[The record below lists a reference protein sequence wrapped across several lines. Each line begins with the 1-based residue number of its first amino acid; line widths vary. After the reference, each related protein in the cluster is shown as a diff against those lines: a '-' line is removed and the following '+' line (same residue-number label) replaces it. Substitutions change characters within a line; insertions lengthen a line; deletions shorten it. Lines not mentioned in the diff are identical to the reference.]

1 MKGLISVSMVIVAIA
16 AFAQEPASAAGA
28 AAEAAIPA
36 ESVKELNKA
45 MSTHV
50 KLSAKSR
57 VDKDIDAWCRETG
70 VTLGFVKG
78 KSAFY
83 IKGVANVVDNVASST
98 FVKSRSLAYSKA
110 YQNAVAEYIFRR
122 FGDSVSEQYQRTF
135 NDFSKGVSGED
146 VKGAFDRI
154 AEKTAQLTEAKLDE
168 GLRKLGV
175 TPSGS
180 VVEKRKLAQNLI
192 VKRSVKRA
200 SGDSAGLLPV
210 QTFEGWTESGKYAV
224 GVVVRGGVETE
235 ILAESFRNKTRPRL
249 SRPEAGMT
257 VEQAL
262 PDEDEL
268 VSQFGVRMFFDE
280 NGTPALLSIGHWG
293 SSYVGEDEDLAESAL
308 DHAREQAED
317 EADDALTMFINST
330 LTMLSES
337 ERGEDSGRAVETYSD
352 GAAVERDIRM
362 SLDRKFKESTMRGSD
377 KMIGRMPAPG
387 FPKVVVHPN
396 NGHKIAVAAV
406 VWSFDQYDAMN
417 RTAPR
422 PKQQKATPTKTS
434 APGNRRGKT
443 YDF

>member
-1 MKGLISVSMVIVAIA
+1 MKKLILVPMVAVAA
-16 AFAQEPASAAGA
+16 SAFAQEAAPDVGTA
-28 AAEAAIPA
+28 VEKAIPA
-36 ESVKELNKA
+36 ESVKEFNRA
-45 MSTHV
+45 VTTHV
-50 KLSAKSR
+50 ALSAKSR

-70 VTLGFVKG
+70 VILGLVKG
-78 KSAFY
+78 RSAFY
-83 IKGVANVVDNVASST
+83 VKGVANVVGNVASPT

-122 FGDSVSEQYQRTF
+122 FGDSLSEQYQRTF
-135 NDFSKGVSGED
+135 NDYSKGVPGED
-146 VKGAFDRI
+146 VKGAFARI

-180 VVEKRKLAQNLI
+180 VTEKRKLAQNLI
-192 VKRSVKRA
+192 VKRTVKKA
-200 SGDSAGLLPV
+200 SGESAGLLPV
-210 QTFEGWTESGKYAV
+210 QTFEGWAENGKYAV

-235 ILAESFRNKTRPRL
+235 ILADCLKNKVRPRL
-249 SRPEAGMT
+249 SRPECGQPVA
-257 VEQAL
+257 QAL
-262 PDEDEL
+262 PNDEEL
-268 VSQFGVRMFFDE
+268 VSQFGVRLFFDE
-280 NGTPALLSIGHWG
+280 NGTPALLSIGQWG
-293 SSYVGEDEDLAESAL
+293 SSYVGEDADLDESAL

-317 EADDALTMFINST
+317 EADDALTMFVNST

-352 GAAVERDIRM
+352 GSEIERDVRM

-377 KMIGRMPAPG
+377 KMIGRMPVAG
-387 FPKVVVHPN
+387 FPKVITHPN

-417 RTAPR
+417 RTAPEPER
-422 PKQQKATPTKTS
+422 PPA
-434 APGNRRGKT
+434 APVPAGKPGSRRGKT